1 MLFLDA
7 NSTLSEPTFIIINPS
22 LIDYSRTNKDQME
35 ALPAICE
42 QDPRA
47 GKPTPYGVYLQ
58 TAGEKGSVPADTK
71 LVVWRQ
77 ILSHHPQSG
86 YIAKN

>member
-1 MLFLDA
+1 
-7 NSTLSEPTFIIINPS
+7 IIINSS
-22 LIDYSRTNKDQME
+22 LTDYSRTNKDQTE

-47 GKPTPYGVYLQ
+47 GKPTPDGVYLQ
-58 TAGEKGSVPADTK
+58 TAGEKGSVLADTK
-71 LVVWRQ
+71 LVVRRQ
-77 ILSHHPQSG
+77 ISSYHPQSG